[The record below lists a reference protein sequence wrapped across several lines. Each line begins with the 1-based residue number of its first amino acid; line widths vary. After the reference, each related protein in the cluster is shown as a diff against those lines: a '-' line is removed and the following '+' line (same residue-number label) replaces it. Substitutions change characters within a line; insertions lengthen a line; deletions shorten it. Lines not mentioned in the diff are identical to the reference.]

1 VVCLCVWYECV
12 CECVCGVWSV
22 CDVCVCVVWYLCVC
36 VCVCMHTQ
44 HANVHMPTLTVISMP
59 V

>member
-1 VVCLCVWYECV
+1 MKCV